1 MFHRK
6 QAASIVLALLLML
19 SGCTPAEPA
28 PPNTY
33 ISTFSKIAQEAF
45 SPPDVFAQQA
55 PHGEDYEIQ
64 WADPQMEARVRSLL
78 DRPTGAIR
86 HSDVWDIQSL
96 TLSGGTHITA
106 YQGLSQDTELAK
118 PTSKLDETC
127 RIEGEIPADAP
138 QIGISGGSAPL

>member
-64 WADPQMEARVRSLL
+64 WADLQMEARVRSLL

-86 HSDVWDIQSL
+86 HSDV
-96 TLSGGTHITA
+96 
-106 YQGLSQDTELAK
+106 
-118 PTSKLDETC
+118 
-127 RIEGEIPADAP
+127 
-138 QIGISGGSAPL
+138 